1 MTEER
6 LSEYTRQDYQ
16 IDNFTK
22 FIKDTGFKFLPKAIH
37 IAGTNGKG
45 SCAHYLYSIY
55 RAAGLKVG
63 LFTSPFA
70 KEINEMVVV
79 NDTQIPDE
87 EIENY
92 LKKYEKQFKK
102 HNLSKFEVE
111 TFIAFCYFND
121 QNLDLAIIECGMGGE
136 EDATN
141 IFTPILSII
150 TTISLE
156 HTEQLGTS
164 TAEIALAKA
173 GIIKDEI
180 PVLVG
185 YLEEIDLDVIYGE
198 AHRHN
203 SKLVTTSRC
212 SFEELDDNGYKF
224 TYLPYRDLRI
234 NNLSH
239 YSVEDACIAIEATN
253 ILQDTIPVTA
263 SQISQGL
270 LDMTL
275 PYRMDIVSR
284 HPLVIIDGAHNVD
297 GMKKTCN
304 SIENIAKGRPI
315 HAIFACF
322 RDKNLEGLLTELNYI
337 SQDITLTTFDHP
349 RAREEDDYFL
359 YLEDYPFV
367 LDYHQAIETKIEEYP
382 DDVILICGSLAF
394 SSVVKELFI
403 KDLK

>member
-6 LSEYTRQDYQ
+6 LKEYTRGDYQ
-16 IDNFTK
+16 IDNFSE
-22 FIKDTGFKFLPKAIH
+22 FVRDIGFEFLPKAIH

-45 SCAHYLYSIY
+45 STAHYLYSIY

-70 KEINEMVVV
+70 KEINEMMLV
-79 NDTQIPDE
+79 NDQQISDE
-87 EIENY
+87 EIETY
-92 LKKYEKQFKK
+92 LKNYEKQFKK
-102 HNLSKFEVE
+102 YDLSKFEVE
-111 TFIAFCYFND
+111 TFIAFNYFND
-121 QNLDLAIIECGMGGE
+121 ADLDLAIIECGMGGE

-156 HTEQLGTS
+156 HTEFLGRS
-164 TAEIALAKA
+164 TNEIALAKA
-173 GIIKDEI
+173 GIIKDKV

-185 YLEEIDLDVIYGE
+185 NLSEIDLNVIYDVS
-198 AHRHN
+198 HRHN
-203 SKLVTTSRC
+203 SPLVTVSVP
-212 SFEELDDNGYKF
+212 SFEELDERGYKF

-234 NNLSH
+234 KTQSH
-239 YSVEDACIAIEATN
+239 YSVEDACIAVEATK
-253 ILQDTIPVTA
+253 ILQETIPVTDEW
-263 SQISQGL
+263 IRQGL
-270 LDMTL
+270 LDMSM
-275 PYRMDIVSR
+275 PFRMDIVSE

-304 SIENIAKGRPI
+304 SVEIIAKGRPI

-322 RDKNLEGLLTELNYI
+322 TDKNLEGLLTELNFI
-337 SQDITLTTFDHP
+337 TQDITLTTFDHP
-349 RAREEDDYFL
+349 RARVEDDYFL

-367 LDYHQAIETKIEEYP
+367 EDYAQAIKDKIEAYP

-394 SSVVKELFI
+394 ASRA
-403 KDLK
+403 KDIFK